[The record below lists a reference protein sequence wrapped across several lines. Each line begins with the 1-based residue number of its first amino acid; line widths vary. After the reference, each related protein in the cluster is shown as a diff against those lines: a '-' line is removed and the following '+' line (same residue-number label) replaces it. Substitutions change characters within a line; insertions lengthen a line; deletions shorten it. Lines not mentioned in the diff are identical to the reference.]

1 MYQSAYF
8 KENDR
13 PALLN
18 FMRQHSFV
26 VLTGCDAAS
35 RPIVAQVPLL
45 VEEKEGKLF
54 LYGHIQRK
62 TDHHLCFEH
71 NPQVLAIFNGPHA
84 YISAR
89 WYTNQQNVST
99 WNYMTV
105 HARGTLRFVDDAGLL
120 DIVTRTTAHYE
131 QDAASPSLVEK
142 MPEEYVSRLMKAIIG
157 FEIEVTELDHVFK
170 LSQNRDKISYQQI
183 IPRLREQGGDAAL
196 MADEMEKRIG
206 KLF

>member
-8 KENDR
+8 KEEDR
-13 PALLN
+13 QVLLD

-26 VLTGCDAAS
+26 VLTGCDEAGRPVAAQ
-35 RPIVAQVPLL
+35 IPLL

-62 TDHHLCFEH
+62 TDHHLCFVH

-142 MPEEYVSRLMKAIIG
+142 MPEEYVTRLMKAIIG
-157 FEIEVTELDHVFK
+157 FEIEVTQLDHVFK